1 MNVAEAT
8 KQINNI
14 LRDLEV
20 STGLVVESIEL
31 RDLDVTT
38 VEGGPEILR
47 SVQIEMK
54 RPPVQNGVDNTVS

>member
-8 KQINNI
+8 RCINDI

-20 STGLVVESIEL
+20 STGSVVESIEL

-38 VEGGPEILR
+38 VDGGPELIR
-47 SVQIEMK
+47 SVQIEMERLPGTK
-54 RPPVQNGVDNTVS
+54 WS